1 MKIKMTILLALL
13 QAAAKIP
20 ASLFV
25 NQQIAVVKQ
34 YFAAE
39 MQQSVAEM
47 LQSVAVP
54 AASPD

>member
-25 NQQIAVVKQ
+25 YQLIAIAKQQ
-34 YFAAE
+34 FAAE
-39 MQQSVAEM
+39 MV
-47 LQSVAVP
+47 QSVAVS